1 MTLLLFDKSYYLGV
15 ILLSLGGG
23 GGLLDRRH
31 IFERGVQYKLNIL
44 EGVFTWN
51 LFRMGLY

>member
-1 MTLLLFDKSYYLGV
+1 MGG
-15 ILLSLGGG
+15 GGG

-31 IFERGVQYKLNIL
+31 LFERGVQYKLNIL
-44 EGVFTWN
+44 EGVFTWH